1 MTDKTKGLKK
11 RVTSAL
17 YSRLK
22 TVSPRMR
29 RIQIVCAALAIIL
42 VVGIIANLGLLMQ
55 TYGKVSKTSQDYENC
70 QIAARDLQDTSDYL
84 TSCARHYVMSGELS
98 FLEEYLDEVNVKD
111 TRGKAIQT
119 LRSHA
124 QSSEAIKALE
134 DANLHSNQLAQT
146 EHKALRLAADAYG
159 LADLPKELKNTSISK
174 EDNSLSNEEKAKRA
188 YDLVYGDA
196 YNKKKFSI
204 RENTQSC
211 SELLVGSLRNEL
223 DQYNS
228 RIDMLLFV
236 LYVSVIVLL
245 LVVLFEIFATNFL
258 LLWPI
263 SLHEASIRDDEPLVP
278 GGAKEL
284 RTLTDAYN
292 YMYEKNHTKTASLQY
307 EAHNDALTGL
317 LNRGAYDELIFL
329 HKRNSA
335 LILVDVDNF
344 KQFNDEFGHEM
355 GDAVLVEVAA
365 TLYASFRSSDYIC
378 RIGGDEFAVIMTNAH
393 PELQEVIG
401 HKIEKVAAFLRDTS
415 NGLPSVS
422 ISVGIA
428 FGDASST
435 DDGLFKQ
442 ADEALYETKRRGRD
456 GYTFFNDLKAAAK

>member
-1 MTDKTKGLKK
+1 
-11 RVTSAL
+11 
-17 YSRLK
+17 
-22 TVSPRMR
+22 
-29 RIQIVCAALAIIL
+29 
-42 VVGIIANLGLLMQ
+42 
-55 TYGKVSKTSQDYENC
+55 
-70 QIAARDLQDTSDYL
+70 
-84 TSCARHYVMSGELS
+84 
-98 FLEEYLDEVNVKD
+98 
-111 TRGKAIQT
+111 
-119 LRSHA
+119 
-124 QSSEAIKALE
+124 
-134 DANLHSNQLAQT
+134 
-146 EHKALRLAADAYG
+146 
-159 LADLPKELKNTSISK
+159 
-174 EDNSLSNEEKAKRA
+174 
-188 YDLVYGDA
+188 DA

-228 RIDMLLFV
+228 RIDMLLFA